1 MLRNL
6 RLFLAGLALLGVL
19 FAIGCTQDNNDM
31 NLPNAK
37 PGDQSS
43 SGADST
49 QQADNSRITLSV
61 RQEFGKDETL
71 SPFKIQVEVTDGV
84 VSLRGRVPTQQA
96 ADRAEQ
102 LAEQVNGVRTVH
114 SFLKVGDDEQPS

>member
-6 RLFLAGLALLGVL
+6 RLFLAGLAMVGVL
-19 FAIGCTQDNNDM
+19 FTIGCTQDNNDV

-43 SGADST
+43 SGADS
-49 QQADNSRITLSV
+49 QQAENSRITLSV
-61 RQEFGKDETL
+61 RQEFDKDATL
-71 SPFKIQVEVTDGV
+71 SPFKIEVQVADGI

-96 ADRAEQ
+96 ADRAQQ
-102 LAEQVNGVRTVH
+102 LAQQVDGVRTVR
-114 SFLKVGDDEQPS
+114 SFLKVGDDEQSS